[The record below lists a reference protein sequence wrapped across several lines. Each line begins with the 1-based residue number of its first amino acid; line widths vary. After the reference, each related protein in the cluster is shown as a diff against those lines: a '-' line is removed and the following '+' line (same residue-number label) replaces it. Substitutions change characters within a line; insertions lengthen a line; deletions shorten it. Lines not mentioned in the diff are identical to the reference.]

1 MKWKQKKTLKTSSI
15 TGKVNHLITQEK
27 LKYQYHKTEF
37 LNQDNS
43 EQIKKDKD
51 FVKQGGLFIVV
62 AFIIFSLIFLL

>member
-1 MKWKQKKTLKTSSI
+1 MKWKQKETSKKGSI